1 MPKMIRRA
9 SRGIFASILVFI
21 LALSA
26 CAPSREKGMTP
37 SPDWS
42 RGVQL
47 DNTVTGSASMVVEG
61 SGEAVHLVWLNE
73 ISKQPGIR
81 YLRLDG
87 KAAPEI
93 EKQLPLPGGQL
104 RMPRLHPA
112 AENSFH
118 LVWAYRESSRDRW
131 SLWHTRLDGSG
142 ELLSSPQ
149 QITPDEISIINYSAA
164 VRLDGSLALVW
175 TAGGAEGLYGLQI
188 SADGSLDAGP
198 LQVVERGASPHLK
211 SDSRSGL
218 HLSWLDEGTVYYAH
232 LEHGDVASVQ
242 GTPVARLPLFTG
254 DSLSGP
260 VVGVTDSWVY
270 LIWSVQRQSGLEAGT
285 AKTEYISFPVGQPVL
300 AHAEV
305 VWILP
310 LEEQPLQPYSSIYQI
325 DNLAP
330 PADARTTTDF
340 IHQPYAVDGQRAELA
355 VALTTRQQYRQDS
368 YVQVAACIFSGGKFH
383 GCEMASKTKNVSAEP
398 VLAAGQDGSLYT
410 VWRQGALGKF
420 LYFAATTPEIRAE
433 LGRLTAGDFTNTLLT
448 AGMEG
453 IVGLMFFPIIGFGW
467 LLPGLLVVG
476 LWKIRRDDDSLKK
489 SPLTLF
495 FLILAL
501 LVYQGVKLVTLPS
514 ITFYVPFSAW
524 IEIPRHLW
532 STLQVSVPLVIL
544 VLAFLVAEVVRRRRG
559 NSAVIYYAAFAGAD
573 ALLTLAVYG
582 VTFLGVY

>member
-1 MPKMIRRA
+1 MRKITGRA
-9 SRGIFASILVFI
+9 SRGILPALLVLI

-26 CAPSREKGMTP
+26 CAPSREKGLTP

-42 RGVQL
+42 RSVQL
-47 DNTVTGSASMVVEG
+47 DNTVTGSTSMLVEG
-61 SGEAVHLVWLNE
+61 AGEAIHLVWLNE

-87 KAAPEI
+87 RANPEI
-93 EKQLPLPGGQL
+93 EKQLPVPAGQL
-104 RMPRLHPA
+104 RMPRLLPS

-118 LVWAYRESSRDRW
+118 LVWAYRESSRHRW
-131 SLWHTRLDGSG
+131 MLWHTRLDRSG
-142 ELLSSPQ
+142 ELLGPPQ
-149 QITPDEISIINYSAA
+149 QITPDEFNITNYSAA
-164 VRLDGSLALVW
+164 ARLDGSLALVW
-175 TAGGAEGLYGLQI
+175 AASGVDSLSGLQI
-188 SADGSLDAGP
+188 SASGKMNSDPGWI
-198 LQVVERGASPHLK
+198 VERGTSPNLK

-232 LEHGDVASVQ
+232 FEPGEVASVQ

-260 VVGVTDSWVY
+260 VVGLTDSWVY

-300 AHAEV
+300 ANAEV

-325 DNLAP
+325 ANLAP
-330 PADARTTTDF
+330 PTDARTTTDY
-340 IHQPYAVDGQRAELA
+340 IHQPYAVEGQRAELA
-355 VALTTRQQYRQDS
+355 VALTARQQYRQDS
-368 YVQVAACIFSGGKFH
+368 YVQVAACIFSGGKFQ

-398 VLAAGQDGSLYT
+398 VLATGPDGSLYT

-433 LGRLTAGDFTNTLLT
+433 LGRLTAGDVTNTLLT

-489 SPLTLF
+489 SPLTLV

-532 STLQVSVPLVIL
+532 SILQVSVPLVIL
-544 VLAFLVAEVVRRRRG
+544 VLAFLVAEAVRRRRG
-559 NSAVIYYAAFAGAD
+559 NSAVFYYAAFAGAD